1 MNRTHL
7 NNIANGKTQ
16 QGVTLIELMIVV
28 VILSIIAAVGYPAY
42 IQHTTKSRRAAAE
55 SFLLSVANKQEQYM
69 LDARIY
75 ADTLAKLNLTTL
87 PAEVSPHYTIALS
100 NITNTTYT
108 ITATPIAGQLASDT
122 TCATLGLDQTGLK
135 GRMISGVLTAAPA
148 CW

>member
-7 NNIANGKTQ
+7 NISNGKTQ

-28 VILSIIAAVGYPAY
+28 VIISLIAAVGYPSY

-55 SFLLSVANKQEQYM
+55 SFMLSVANKQEQYI
-69 LDARIY
+69 LDARTY

-87 PAEVSPHYTIALS
+87 PAEVSPHYSIALS
-100 NITNTTYT
+100 NVTNTTYT
-108 ITATPIAGQLASDT
+108 ITATPINGQLISDT
-122 TCATLGLDQTGLK
+122 RCASLGLDQTGNK
-135 GRMISGVLTAAPA
+135 TVTGTNSVAS